1 MGIYTLYSVD
11 GTYITTQVKETS
23 PNKERPAPHVDLEL
37 SWDNIGIDITVDSA
51 TPPSRWTPKPLKR
64 TNKL

>member
-23 PNKERPAPHVDLEL
+23 PNKERPAHHADPER
-37 SWDNIGIDITVDSA
+37 SWDNIGIDITADSA
-51 TPPSRWTPKPLKR
+51 TPPSRWMPRPSRR
-64 TNKL
+64 TNKS